1 MEILTP
7 STEIKDGKIARF
19 FFRAA
24 LSLFFFG
31 GGWGWGRDLLF
42 YLVLSKI
49 GGLEFL
55 SIFLG
60 KQITFILSPFYITS
74 FGVGTI
80 YNTKETTTI

>member
-24 LSLFFFG
+24 LSLFFWGG
-31 GGWGWGRDLLF
+31 GGWGRGLLF
-42 YLVLSKI
+42 YFILSKI
-49 GGLEFL
+49 GVLEFL

-74 FGVGTI
+74 FGAGTI

>member
-24 LSLFFFG
+24 SSLFFLG

-42 YLVLSKI
+42 YFVLSKI

>member
-24 LSLFFFG
+24 SSLFFFG
-31 GGWGWGRDLLF
+31 GGRGWGRDLLF
-42 YLVLSKI
+42 YFVLSKI

>member
-24 LSLFFFG
+24 LSLFFL

-42 YLVLSKI
+42 YFVLSKI

>member
-24 LSLFFFG
+24 LSLFFW
-31 GGWGWGRDLLF
+31 GGWGWRRDLLF
-42 YLVLSKI
+42 YFVLSKI

-60 KQITFILSPFYITS
+60 KRITFILSPFYITS